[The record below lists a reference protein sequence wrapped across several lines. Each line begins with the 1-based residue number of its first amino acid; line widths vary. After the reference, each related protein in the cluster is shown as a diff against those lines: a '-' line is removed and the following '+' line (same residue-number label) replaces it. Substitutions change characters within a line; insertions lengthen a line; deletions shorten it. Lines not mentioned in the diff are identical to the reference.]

1 MSEHTPIQRM
11 NEFEKLIEKSISNGR
26 FTDFDASK
34 YGYLRTVFIEALAES
49 DILRNKLVDAEVKI
63 VAMCAENKS
72 IEDERDILC
81 KQLEIAVEAL
91 RAINL
96 VRCEG
101 KCGTWNIYAQRGLT
115 EIEKV
120 QTSKSLIDR

>member
-1 MSEHTPIQRM
+1 MSEELCPLCGKEYWSTECPHDFQEMQEKIATLQR
-11 NEFEKLIEKSISNGR
+11 KL
-26 FTDFDASK
+26 D
-34 YGYLRTVFIEALAES
+34 
-49 DILRNKLVDAEVKI
+49 
-63 VAMCAENKS
+63 
-72 IEDERDILC
+72 
-81 KQLEIAVEAL
+81 IAVEAL